1 MRDPQLSPSHFSKD
15 HLVFSNTIVDAEG
28 FASASAATLSEGIC
42 TLTGMRRIVV
52 EVRPASEDLSPYD
65 RLTLTARNRSPAQV
79 LVGIELLHTGAS
91 HESEES
97 VKSFSG
103 GREPLPTGSWTT
115 LAFPVE
121 GFGSYGRDPS
131 WSKVEKIRI
140 AFGFDRDHVGP
151 ERVQVDLLRLDG
163 ERRIIPEGPRLTDA
177 GLRHVLGEDPDCL
190 VALLRGTDQVRG
202 DRGVV
207 STALSC
213 YAPTNS
219 EIFFPPPHPYPQES
233 PREII
238 RGRVMGQN
246 VGIPIPWRSNP
257 LGVQEWTHFLNRH
270 HFARELVKAFA
281 ETRSEIYVR
290 AIAQIVESW
299 IRDNPVP
306 LGSNGGAGPAWETL
320 STAWR
325 LREWL
330 WIAGIVWESSFFPSR
345 TIKTM
350 LRSIWEHATSL
361 LDHVGH
367 PNNWLFVESAALTLA
382 GLCFPWFNDASRW
395 REVGVERLR
404 IAVEAQFFDD
414 GVHFEISPLYHAIC
428 LHCLIEVKSA
438 AEAAKVP
445 LPQELT
451 SSEQRMGEYLVA
463 LCRPDFTWPSLNDS
477 GGYLGNY
484 SQLMARMGEVYN
496 RQDFM
501 WLGSQGRLGA
511 PPRIGFRAFP
521 SAGIAT
527 MRSHDGPDANFLV
540 LRTGPAG
547 AAHVHDD
554 VLSLEVAALGR
565 PRLVDP
571 GVTSYAPDPLTDHY
585 RSAGSHSTILINGKG
600 AVRSKAA
607 YAERIRPA
615 EAALSCAAC
624 QDLQVAEGHCPG
636 PWEGSS
642 DCAVTRSVL
651 FVKGEYWLVFD
662 TVVCPI
668 PEEVAVNWQFSPGRV
683 EMDPA
688 TSAAICRDAR
698 GAGLKL
704 FPLLGRG
711 SHVEIATGATVP
723 PRGWVSLNGTDVP
736 APSFRYI
743 IPTVMRATL
752 AWALVPFA
760 GPPSSEIEALR
771 LDRPDLSLRIEIAFP
786 RGYRDEVD
794 LATGPVR
801 RAADAE
807 GFLKRLSFRRSMG

>member
-15 HLVFSNTIVDAEG
+15 ELVFRNTIVDAEG
-28 FASASAATLSEGIC
+28 FGSASAATLSEGIC
-42 TLTGMRRIVV
+42 TLTGTRRIVV
-52 EVRPASEDLSPYD
+52 EVRLASEDLSPYD
-65 RLTLTARNRSPAQV
+65 RLSLTARNRSPAQV
-79 LVGIELLHTGAS
+79 LAGIELLHRGS
-91 HESEES
+91 SPESKET
-97 VKSFSG
+97 VRSFSG
-103 GREPLPTGSWTT
+103 GREPLPPGSWTT
-115 LAFPVE
+115 LVFPVE
-121 GFGSYGRDPS
+121 SFGSYGKDPA

-140 AFGFDRDHVGP
+140 AFGFDRDHIGP
-151 ERVQVDLLRLDG
+151 DCVQVDLLRLDG

-177 GLRHVLGEDPDCL
+177 GLRHVLGEDPDYL
-190 VALLRGTDQVRG
+190 VAFFRNADGVLGNRK
-202 DRGVV
+202 VV
-207 STALSC
+207 STALRC
-213 YAPTNS
+213 YAPTNP

-233 PREII
+233 PEEII
-238 RGRVMGQN
+238 RGRVMGQD
-246 VGIPIPWRSNP
+246 VGIPILWRANP

-270 HFARELVKAFA
+270 HFTRELVKAFA
-281 ETRSEIYVR
+281 EKRGEIYVR
-290 AIAQIVESW
+290 AIGEIVESW

-330 WIAGIVWESSFFPSR
+330 WIVGIVWESSYFPSR

-367 PNNWLFVESAALTLA
+367 PNNWLLVESAALTLA
-382 GLCFPWFNDASRW
+382 GLCFPWFHDAGRW
-395 REVGVERLR
+395 KEVGLERLSV
-404 IAVEAQFFDD
+404 AVGTQFFED

-428 LHCLIEVKSA
+428 LHCLIEVKLA
-438 AEAAKVP
+438 AEASKVP

-451 SSEQRMGEYLVA
+451 SFEQRMGEYLVA

-496 RQDFM
+496 RQDLM
-501 WLGSQGRLGA
+501 WLGSQGRRGS
-511 PPRIGFRAFP
+511 PPGIRFRAFP
-521 SAGIAT
+521 CAGIVT

-540 LRTGPAG
+540 FRAGPAG

-571 GVTSYAPDPLTDHY
+571 GVTSYAPDPLTHHY

-607 YAERIRPA
+607 YPERIRPA
-615 EAALSCAAC
+615 GAALSCATR
-624 QDLQVAEGHCPG
+624 QDLQVAEGHWSG
-636 PWEGSS
+636 PWEGSP
-642 DCAVTRSVL
+642 DCAVTRTVL

-662 TVVCPI
+662 TVVCPL
-668 PEEVAVNWQFSPGRV
+668 PEEVSVNWQFSPGRV

-688 TSAAICRDAR
+688 TSAAIYRDAR
-698 GAGLKL
+698 GPGLKL
-704 FPLLGRG
+704 VPLLGRG
-711 SHVEIATGATVP
+711 FHVEIAMGATVP
-723 PRGWVSLNGTDVP
+723 PRGWVSLNGMDMP
-736 APSFRYI
+736 ALSFRYI
-743 IPTVMRATL
+743 IPTVTHATL

-760 GPPSSEIEALR
+760 GPPSSEIQALR
-771 LDRPDLSLRIEIAFP
+771 LDRSDLSLRIEIALS
-786 RGYRDEVD
+786 RGYRDEAD
-794 LATGPVR
+794 LAPGTVQSE
-801 RAADAE
+801 ADAE
-807 GFLKRLSFRRSMG
+807 GFLERLSFRRSPG